1 MAQGRAIT
9 MAMRN
14 RFGCL
19 ALLALL
25 VCAPLVGWQTYQYV
39 WYQSVLPHGVEARWI
54 EYRKQA
60 AWGFGPGA
68 DEVGLIIYRLEKA
81 SLSKIE
87 DGGLAYLSDASESQ
101 VLVNASQR
109 KANERRTYWDWK
121 RTPIVPLWSE
131 HGEHNCGREP
141 GIGAFLDR
149 NDFRCKLDP
158 KTVSRVNAIIS
169 SDNAFYA
176 HGRGGSV
183 VIVAPAEKRVILAYS
198 G

>member
-1 MAQGRAIT
+1 
-9 MAMRN
+9 MRK

-19 ALLALL
+19 ALLALFG
-25 VCAPLVGWQTYQYV
+25 CAPFVGWQAYQYV
-39 WYQSVLPHGVEARWI
+39 WSQSLLPHGVETRWI
-54 EYRKQA
+54 DYRKQA

-68 DEVGLIIYRLEKA
+68 DQVGLIIYRLDNA

-87 DGGLAYLSDASESQ
+87 NGGLGYLSDASESPA
-101 VLVNASQR
+101 LVNISQR
-109 KANERRTYWDWK
+109 KARERRTYWDWK
-121 RTPIVPLWSE
+121 RTPIVPLWSG
-131 HGEHNCGREP
+131 HGEHSCGREP

-149 NDFRCKLDP
+149 SDFRCKLDP
-158 KTVSRVNAIIS
+158 KTVSRVNAILR

-183 VIVAPAEKRVILAYS
+183 VLVAPAEKRVILAYS